1 MSGGVIVMVSVVRL
15 VNAKIGAVVDG
26 SSVLTSQWAETCGS
40 PARFAMVFR
49 RWWTAQRV
57 SGAFALRP
65 GKR

>member
-1 MSGGVIVMVSVVRL
+1 MSGGVIVMVSVFRL
-15 VNAKIGAVVDG
+15 VNAKIGGVVYG
-26 SSVLTSQWAETCGS
+26 SSVLTSQWADTCGR

-65 GKR
+65 GNK

>member
-1 MSGGVIVMVSVVRL
+1 MIVLVSVVRL
-15 VNAKIGAVVDG
+15 VNAKILAVVDD
-26 SSVLTSQWAETCGS
+26 SSVLTSQCADTCGR

-65 GKR
+65 GNK